1 MFIVF
6 LWFSVRQSASDGC
19 KRTVTPTRAS
29 PGGVI
34 DSCEVVAAVNFKHY
48 FSRLIFSLSLSFCEL
63 KRNRSGRGVLILTVG
78 RSATI
83 KLRAPLRSPERTY
96 LNWKG
101 TRKKGRDLGK
111 CEILTVP
118 SLRSIV
124 SCKQHRAARHCWGV
138 ALVVPVAR
146 IISPCP
152 SKLSHLFIVPPKT
165 CVFPSFSL
173 PSPKKRKKEKGPHK
187 KARTVLALQPRSN
200 GTT

>member
-19 KRTVTPTRAS
+19 KRSVTPTRAS

-34 DSCEVVAAVNFKHY
+34 DSCEVAVNFKHTYRGY
-48 FSRLIFSLSLSFCEL
+48 FFSLSLSFYEL

-83 KLRAPLRSPERTY
+83 KLRAPLRSPY

-101 TRKKGRDLGK
+101 TGKKGRDLEK
-111 CEILTVP
+111 CEILTTVP

-165 CVFPSFSL
+165 CVFPHF
-173 PSPKKRKKEKGPHK
+173 PFPPQKKERKKKDHTRRRAPY
-187 KARTVLALQPRSN
+187 
-200 GTT
+200 